1 MKQHSTLRPIASRTL
16 SAVATLAAPAM
27 LWAQVSLYNYSES
40 VETYTEVT
48 AEEASY
54 SLGVATWWPP
64 LHNLRAWANNE
75 FFAPDGQVT
84 NGGYLGPAIGPGYP
98 IGFNFTYNGDVFD
111 RIGVANGGWI
121 SFGKSSDGNRS
132 VVIFTSD
139 HPAGR
144 PLSQSYWPTPS
155 PLDHAYQRDR
165 IAGWG
170 AANLY
175 MRDHSQQDPPGTIS
189 SLRIATIGAAPNRV
203 CVIQW
208 KDYLDAYPPSD
219 SRLNFQIRLY
229 ETTNVV
235 EVRFGPTV
243 WKDMSAS
250 VQIGLGGRTS
260 EDFNNRKTVYEQP
273 AFLYDWNIT
282 AAGTQNTD
290 ACLASSEQPGHP
302 NGSGIPPV
310 VGRTFKWTPP
320 ACPPPAWPV
329 TVGEITFRSGVAQ
342 WEPTPAGEYEYFVSA
357 QNSITGT
364 EAASGTT
371 TDPEAVIEGLS
382 PMTTYYVFVRGI
394 CDGEPGTWSLGTPFR
409 TLGGGLVVCDGTTL
423 QEDYCSH
430 QNDVVGWLYASPDGS
445 PLKIEFQGGL
455 AGLPL
460 KIWNGGGPNGNADLE
475 LSGDV
480 TGQSFLASSGK
491 IYIQLTTDNGSC
503 ETQDWYYRFK
513 WRVGCKNC
521 TDPLV
526 QYSVGEVDCAAQQYY
541 VNASVFMLGSSSTLV
556 LENSLGLPPMT
567 VNTTGMHAVGP
578 FPAGDPVIITAQN
591 PDNAM
596 CYTPSAEQVN
606 EPCAVV
612 DCGPTRYTRCLRP
625 SEVHDW
631 LLQGDG
637 RPISVRFLPAYFGW
651 NASVVVYDGGDDTA
665 PPHSLSTGGFW
676 GGTNNEVFTSTN
688 PEHQLL
694 VHVVASTYSD
704 YACSAGN
711 GAPLDFVV
719 GCVEACDQP
728 KVTFSYADCTVPTS
742 FSVLVNVTDLGSGGS
757 VTLSNDGGA
766 PAVVASTT
774 GTYTVGPFTS
784 GDTVTVN
791 VEGANTI
798 CTWTSSKLTKDC
810 RDMGIGDASMRPVS
824 LYPNPNDGRF
834 TLELPQE
841 MTGSTQLQVLDLTGR
856 SVIQQRVSG
865 TGRVSVEL
873 SELPNGLYTV
883 VLRNNER
890 TATGRISIQH

>member
-1 MKQHSTLRPIASRTL
+1 MERTHTSPL
-16 SAVATLAAPAM
+16 GGRKAAVALASMVAPAL
-27 LWAQVSLYNYSES
+27 LWAQVSLYDYSGS
-40 VETYTEVT
+40 VQPYTEITEADGGYALGQPTWSGPFYNDLCWVNNPFFDPRGQG
-48 AEEASY
+48 ASY
-54 SLGVATWWPP
+54 LNA
-64 LHNLRAWANNE
+64 
-75 FFAPDGQVT
+75 
-84 NGGYLGPAIGPGYP
+84 AIGPGYP
-98 IGFNFTYNGDVFD
+98 IGFDFTYNGEVFD
-111 RIGVANGGWI
+111 RVGISNSGWI
-121 SFGKSSDGNRS
+121 SFGKSSDGNQA
-132 VVIFTSD
+132 VWIYAID
-139 HPAGR
+139 HPHGM
-144 PLSQSYWPTPS
+144 PFVQYIGGPDKP
-155 PLDHAYQRDR
+155 YKRDR

-170 AANLY
+170 NGSLY
-175 MRDHSQQDPPGTIS
+175 MQDLTSQDPPGPVS
-189 SLRIATIGAAPNRV
+189 ALRIATVGTAPNRV
-203 CVIQW
+203 CVVQW
-208 KDYLDAYPPSD
+208 KDFQGAYPSSS
-219 SRLNFQIRLY
+219 SRINFQIRLN
-229 ETTNVV
+229 EADNSV
-235 EVRFGPTV
+235 EVRYGRIVFNTLSQAG
-243 WKDMSAS
+243 
-250 VQIGLGGRTS
+250 VQVGLGGRIP
-260 EDFNNRKTVYEQP
+260 EDFNSRMTVYEQP
-273 AFLYDWNIT
+273 AFLYDWNAT
-282 AAGTQNTD
+282 AAGAVNTD
-290 ACLASSEQPGHP
+290 VCLAVAEQPGHP